1 MTQHYLSRAEFAER
15 IGVKPA
21 TMGRYKLPEP
31 DVMIG
36 STRGWS
42 AETVDA
48 WHAARPGRG
57 KRAEPQ
63 DTTITLARD
72 LKPGMRIVVKDEEH
86 VIDVISDERD
96 DMFVYTKEG
105 LTFYFTPKQKMVTV
119 LEDSDDHA

>member
-15 IGVKPA
+15 IGVKPG

-42 AETVDA
+42 AEAIDA

-57 KRAEPQ
+57 VKSDSRA
-63 DTTITLARD
+63 T
-72 LKPGMRIVVKDEEH
+72 
-86 VIDVISDERD
+86 S
-96 DMFVYTKEG
+96 
-105 LTFYFTPKQKMVTV
+105 
-119 LEDSDDHA
+119 